1 MSQNVA
7 RCLLLAALSTAGVA
21 HARVVYVPLPPTPEG
36 SDGLYETRVSLHNG
50 ASGSLAADHFLFS
63 KGLEGTPRKSRLAV
77 KGGETS
83 ELKLPGRADGLLR
96 ISADDAVAPTARMV
110 GTDPRKN
117 VDVELPVITDENR
130 FAGGRTLVIERLLAS
145 TASAA
150 NLALVNLAQTDNLCT
165 LSLATGDG
173 AELATTSLTLRGL
186 ENRAFVNVF
195 ERLIDEASTFETPA
209 RASFSCD
216 QDFYAYALVTDLV
229 TGRIEAVTP
238 QEATADQAVQKPTTV
253 PTCPT
258 GATCFDAQGTVF
270 VPAPLPGVPVGR
282 VTFPAPAGV
291 AKRLRLSLDVTVA
304 DWYKQDPAGKNL
316 IYWFVINKNIDM
328 PGLLYFLG
336 PHKNQAFARHG
347 MGLTHPQKIK
357 IIKPFTAKVGHTY
370 HVDNDYD
377 MANQIYTVTVTD
389 TATGH
394 VEVTLN
400 GKPNVTAYTVKP
412 GSNFLCDMG
421 FFPNKVPT
429 EVPSYKWKYANVHV
443 EAYMK

>member
-7 RCLLLAALSTAGVA
+7 CCLLLAALSTAGVA
-21 HARVVYVPLPPTPEG
+21 HARVVYVPLPPIAEG

-50 ASGSLAADHFLFS
+50 ASGSLAADPYLFS
-63 KGLEGTPRKSRLAV
+63 KGLEAAPRKSRLAI

-96 ISADDAVAPTARMV
+96 ISADDAVAPVARMV
-110 GTDPRKN
+110 GTDPRKGI
-117 VDVELPVITDENR
+117 DVELPLITDENR
-130 FAGGRTLVIERLLAS
+130 FQGGRTLSLDHLLVS
-145 TASAA
+145 TASAS

-173 AELATTSLTLRGL
+173 AGLATTSLNLRGL

-195 ERLIDEASTFETPA
+195 ERLIEEGSTFETPA
-209 RASFSCD
+209 RASFSCA

-238 QEATADQAVQKPTTV
+238 QDATPEQAAQKPATV
-253 PTCPT
+253 PVCPT
-258 GATCFDAQGTVF
+258 GAVCFDAQGTVF
-270 VPAPLPGVPVGR
+270 IPAPLPGVPVGR

-291 AKRLRLSLDVTVA
+291 AKRFRLSLDVTVA

-336 PHKNQAFARHG
+336 PNKNEAFARHG

-357 IIKPFTAKVGHTY
+357 IIRPFAAKVGHTY

-377 MANQIYTVTVTD
+377 MANQTYKITVTD
-389 TATGH
+389 TATNL
-394 VEVTLN
+394 VVVTLN
-400 GKPNVTAYTVKP
+400 GKPNVTSYTVKP

-421 FFPNKVPT
+421 FFPDKVPT

>member
-21 HARVVYVPLPPTPEG
+21 HARVVYVPLPPIAEG

-50 ASGSLAADHFLFS
+50 ASGSLGADHFLFS
-63 KGLEGTPRKSRLAV
+63 KGLEGAPRKSRLTV

-83 ELKLPGRADGLLR
+83 ELKLPGRADGLLQ
-96 ISADDAVAPTARMV
+96 ISADDAVAPAARMV
-110 GTDPRKN
+110 GTDPRKSI
-117 VDVELPVITDENR
+117 DVELPVITDENR
-130 FAGGRTLVIERLLAS
+130 FAGGRTLALDRLLAS

-165 LSLATGDG
+165 LSLATATGD
-173 AELATTSLTLRGL
+173 ELATTSLTLRGL

-195 ERLIDEASTFETPA
+195 ERLIDEASTLEIPA
-209 RASFSCD
+209 RASFSCE

-238 QEATADQAVQKPTTV
+238 QEATPDQAAQKPATV
-253 PTCPT
+253 PVCPT
-258 GATCFDAQGTVF
+258 GATCFDQTGVVF

-291 AKRLRLSLDVTVA
+291 AKRLRLSLDVTLA
-304 DWYKQDPAGKNL
+304 DWYKQDPAGKHL
-316 IYWFVINKNIDM
+316 IYWFVVNKNIDM

-347 MGLTHPQKIK
+347 MGLIHPQKIK
-357 IIKPFTAKVGHTY
+357 IIKPFTGKVGHTY

-377 MANQIYTVTVTD
+377 MAGQTYTITITD

-394 VEVTLN
+394 VEQTLN

>member
-7 RCLLLAALSTAGVA
+7 RCLLLAAPSTAGVA
-21 HARVVYVPLPPTPEG
+21 HARVVYVPLPPIAEG
-36 SDGLYETRVSLHNG
+36 SDGLDQTRVSLHNG
-50 ASGSLAADHFLFS
+50 ASGSLGADPYLFS
-63 KGLEGTPRKSRLAV
+63 KGIEAAPRKSHLAI
-77 KGGETS
+77 KGGGTS
-83 ELKLPGRADGLLR
+83 DLKLPGRADGLLR
-96 ISADDAVAPTARMV
+96 ISADDAVAPVARLV
-110 GTDPRKN
+110 GTDPRKGI
-117 VDVELPVITDENR
+117 DVELPLITDDNR
-130 FAGGRTLVIERLLAS
+130 FQGGQTLALDHLLLS
-145 TASAA
+145 TASAS
-150 NLALVNLAQTDNLCT
+150 NLALVNLARTDNLCT
-165 LSLATGDG
+165 LTLATGDG
-173 AELATTSLTLRGL
+173 AELATTSLNLRGL
-186 ENRAFVNVF
+186 ENRAFVNAF
-195 ERLIDEASTFETPA
+195 ERLIEEGSTFETPA
-209 RASFSCD
+209 RASFSCA

-238 QEATADQAVQKPTTV
+238 QEAAADQAVRKPATV
-253 PTCPT
+253 PVCPT
-258 GATCFDAQGTVF
+258 GAVCFDKTGVVF
-270 VPAPLPGVPVGR
+270 TPAPLPGVPVGR

-291 AKRLRLSLDVTVA
+291 AKRLRLSLDVTLA
-304 DWYKQDPAGKNL
+304 DWYKQDPAGKHL
-316 IYWFVINKNIDM
+316 IYWFVVNKNIDM

-357 IIKPFTAKVGHTY
+357 IIKPFTGKVGHTY

-377 MANQIYTVTVTD
+377 MANQVYTITITD

-394 VEVTLN
+394 VEQTLT

-421 FFPNKVPT
+421 FFPDKVPS

>member
-21 HARVVYVPLPPTPEG
+21 HARVVYVPLPPIAEG
-36 SDGLYETRVSLHNG
+36 SDGLYETRVSLHND
-50 ASGSLAADHFLFS
+50 ASGSLAADHFLVS
-63 KGLEGTPRKSRLAV
+63 QGLEGAPRKSRLAV

-83 ELKLPGRADGLLR
+83 ELRLPGRLQR
-96 ISADDAVAPTARMV
+96 ISADEALAPTARMV
-110 GTDPRKN
+110 GTDPRQKI
-117 VDVELPVITDENR
+117 DVALPVITDDVR
-130 FAGGRTLVIERLLAS
+130 FAGGRTLALDHLLAS

-173 AELATTSLTLRGL
+173 AEMATTSLTLRGL

-195 ERLIDEASTFETPA
+195 ERLIDEGSTFEVPA
-209 RASFSCD
+209 RASFSCA

-238 QEATADQAVQKPTTV
+238 QEANADQAVQKPATV
-253 PTCPT
+253 PTCPA
-258 GATCFDAQGTVF
+258 GATCFDQTGLVF

-291 AKRLRLSLDVTVA
+291 AKRFRLSLDVTVA

-336 PHKNQAFARHG
+336 PNKNQAFARHG

-357 IIKPFTAKVGHTY
+357 IIKPFAAQVGQTY
-370 HVDNDYD
+370 HVVNDYD
-377 MANQIYTVTVTD
+377 MAAQTYTITVTNV
-389 TATGH
+389 ATG
-394 VEVTLN
+394 EVKVTIT
-400 GKPNVTAYTVKP
+400 GRPNVTSYTIKP
-412 GSNFLCDMG
+412 GSNFLVDMG
-421 FFPNKVPT
+421 FFPNKVPS